1 MKKRR
6 MDELLVLRGLAS
18 SVDEA
23 RRLIMAGLS
32 IANDKR
38 VDKAGELIPEDAVV
52 RLKNRC
58 QYVGRGGL
66 KLKHAVDVFH
76 LDMKGVQVLDIGSS
90 TGGFTDV
97 CLQEGASHVTAVDS
111 GTAQLHNKLL
121 TDSRVKSFEQTNFR
135 YFKFEETGIHYDF
148 IVTDVS
154 FISLRVIIPETVKF
168 CKDGTIFIALIKPQF
183 EAERE
188 EVEDGGIVNNK
199 EVHRRVIKDIV
210 DCGIKN
216 GYEFKGVI
224 KSPIT
229 GTKGNIEY
237 LSYFVYK
244 GSVEE
249 GYDINM
255 IERAVDI

>member
-58 QYVGRGGL
+58 QYVSRGGL
-66 KLKHAVDVFH
+66 KLKHAVDVYH
-76 LDMKGVQVLDIGSS
+76 LDMKGAQVLDIGSS

-97 CLQEGASHVTAVDS
+97 CLQEGATHVTAVDS

-135 YFKFEETGIHYDF
+135 YFKFEETGIYYDF

-168 CKDGTIFIALIKPQF
+168 CRQGTIFIALIKPQF

-188 EVEDGGIVNNK
+188 EVEEGGIVNNK
-199 EVHRRVIKDIV
+199 EIHKRVIREIA
-210 DCGIKN
+210 DCGIEN
-216 GYEFKGVI
+216 GYEFNGVTR
-224 KSPIT
+224 SPIT

-244 GSVEE
+244 GSVDK

>member
-38 VDKAGELIPEDAVV
+38 IDKAGQLISEDAEI

-58 QYVGRGGL
+58 QYVSRGGL
-66 KLKHAVDVFH
+66 KLKHAVDIFH
-76 LDMKGVQVLDIGSS
+76 LDMTGAYVLDIGSS

-97 CLQEGASHVTAVDS
+97 CLQEGALHVTAVDS

-121 TDSRVKSFEQTNFR
+121 RDERVKSFEQTNFR
-135 YFKFEETGIHYDF
+135 YFKFEETGIYYDY

-154 FISLRVIIPETVKF
+154 FISLSVIIPETVKF
-168 CKDGTIFIALIKPQF
+168 CRQGTVFIALIKPQF
-183 EAERE
+183 EAERQ

-199 EVHRRVIKDIV
+199 EIHKRVIKSV
-210 DCGIKN
+210 ADCGVKN
-216 GYEFKGVI
+216 GYQFVDII

-244 GSVEE
+244 GIVEE
-249 GYDINM
+249 EYYDSM
-255 IERAVDI
+255 IERAVYR